1 MADAGPTSNAFEL
14 PDTVEAIEYYYEQG
28 LTDGLPVVPPTEQR
42 VIQFLK
48 QGGVEPGE
56 VLGTRPSRNWVV
68 TADKV
73 AINAIMAGCLPEYG
87 PVVLAAVR
95 AMMKPAFNASA
106 ITETTG
112 GMSTPMI
119 LVNGPI
125 SRELDINSGWNL
137 FGPGWRANSTI
148 GRSLRLVLINVCNEV
163 PGIRDKSAFGSPA
176 RYTCCIAEAEET
188 SPWEPWHVEK
198 GYPLDSNTVTLF
210 AAFPP
215 MSVSNYVDN
224 TPEGILD
231 TISQNIAANNTCH
244 GEVILIMS
252 GEHLAS
258 IGPAGWSKRRVK
270 EYIANKVDELKPVLY
285 LDQGRGY
292 EMGGSTPQPSKPPAR
307 PTSPDDI
314 DLLVGGGPGGGVSA
328 LLPLFGIGDTVME
341 PIVEP

>member
-1 MADAGPTSNAFEL
+1 M
-14 PDTVEAIEYYYEQG
+14 
-28 LTDGLPVVPPTEQR
+28 
-42 VIQFLK
+42 
-48 QGGVEPGE
+48 
-56 VLGTRPSRNWVV
+56 LGTRPSRNWVV

-73 AINAIMAGCLPEYG
+73 AINAVMAGCLPEYA
-87 PVVLAAVR
+87 PVVVAAVR
-95 AMMKPAFNASA
+95 AMLRPEFNLSG
-106 ITETTG
+106 ISETTG

-125 SRELDINSGWNL
+125 SRRLDINSGWNL

-215 MSVSNYVDN
+215 MTVSNYADN

-231 TISQNIAANNTCH
+231 TISQNIAANITCH
-244 GEVILIMS
+244 GEVIVIIS
-252 GEHLAS
+252 GEHIAS
-258 IGPAGWSKRRVK
+258 IGPAGWSKRQVK
-270 EYIANKVDELKPVLY
+270 EYIANKVDELKPVVY
-285 LDQGRGY
+285 PAQERHYDIGRG
-292 EMGGSTPQPSKPPAR
+292 EPPAY
-307 PTSPDDI
+307 
-314 DLLVGGGPGGGVSA
+314 
-328 LLPLFGIGDTVME
+328 
-341 PIVEP
+341 